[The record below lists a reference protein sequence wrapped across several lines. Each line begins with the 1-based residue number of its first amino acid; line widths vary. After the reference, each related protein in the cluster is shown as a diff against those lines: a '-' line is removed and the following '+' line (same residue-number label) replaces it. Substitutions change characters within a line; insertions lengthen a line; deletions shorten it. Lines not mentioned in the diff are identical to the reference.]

1 MKRKKLISSS
11 KSTSLPVPH
20 CYTLLNYW
28 EAVLVE
34 IKVWID
40 EVQNGLTEI
49 PKKLKDMKYNW
60 LTH

>member
-11 KSTSLPVPH
+11 KSTSLSIPL

-34 IKVWID
+34 INVWID

-49 PKKLKDMKYNW
+49 PQKLKEMKYNW

>member
-11 KSTSLPVPH
+11 KSTSLSVPL

-34 IKVWID
+34 INVWID

-49 PKKLKDMKYNW
+49 PQKLKEMKYNW

>member
-11 KSTSLPVPH
+11 KSTSLPFPH

-34 IKVWID
+34 INVWID